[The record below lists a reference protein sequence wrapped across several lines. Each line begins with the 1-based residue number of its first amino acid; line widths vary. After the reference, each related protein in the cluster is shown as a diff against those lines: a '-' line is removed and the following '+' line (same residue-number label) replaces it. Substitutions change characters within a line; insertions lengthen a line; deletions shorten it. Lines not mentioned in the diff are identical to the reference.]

1 MNSKCRHPDA
11 EKALAAAVVSIRKQY
26 GPGAVMRLDGDEPLS
41 TVEAIPTGSLGL
53 DLALG
58 ISGVPKG
65 RMVEVFGPE
74 SSGKTTLAL
83 HMIASV
89 HAAGGTA
96 AFIDAEHAL
105 DVGYAAA
112 LGVRL
117 ENLLISQPDSGEQ
130 ALELTECLIAT
141 GALDLVVID
150 SVAAL
155 TPRAE
160 LEGEIGDHQMGLQ
173 ARMMSKAMRKLTAL
187 VARTGCTVLFI
198 NQLRQK
204 IGVTFGPKEVTTGGN
219 ALKYYTSVRL
229 DIRRIGQVKQGERL
243 LGNRTRV
250 RVVKNKVSPP
260 FRTAEFDIVF
270 GKGISREGEL
280 LDLGESAGV
289 LSRMGS
295 WYSYGEH
302 RLGQGREKAREHLF
316 AEPKRAL
323 EIESKIRE
331 ALAGVQQ
338 LAA

>member
-1 MNSKCRHPDA
+1 
-11 EKALAAAVVSIRKQY
+11 
-26 GPGAVMRLDGDEPLS
+26 
-41 TVEAIPTGSLGL
+41 
-53 DLALG
+53 
-58 ISGVPKG
+58 
-65 RMVEVFGPE
+65 
-74 SSGKTTLAL
+74 
-83 HMIASV
+83 
-89 HAAGGTA
+89 
-96 AFIDAEHAL
+96 
-105 DVGYAAA
+105 
-112 LGVRL
+112 
-117 ENLLISQPDSGEQ
+117 
-130 ALELTECLIAT
+130 
-141 GALDLVVID
+141 
-150 SVAAL
+150 
-155 TPRAE
+155 
-160 LEGEIGDHQMGLQ
+160 
-173 ARMMSKAMRKLTAL
+173 MMSKAMRKLTAL
-187 VARTGCTVLFI
+187 VARTGCTILFI

-289 LSRMGS
+289 LNRTGS

-302 RLGQGREKAREHLF
+302 RLGQGKEKAREHLI
-316 AEPKRAL
+316 AEPERAM
-323 EIESKIRE
+323 EIESRIRE

>member
-11 EKALAAAVVSIRKQY
+11 EKALAAAVVAIHKQY
-26 GPGAVMRLDGDEPLS
+26 GPGAIMRLDGSEPLPTME
-41 TVEAIPTGSLGL
+41 TVPTGSIGL

-58 ISGVPKG
+58 VGGIPKG

-117 ENLLISQPDSGEQ
+117 EDLLISQPDSGEQ

-160 LEGEIGDHQMGLQ
+160 LEGDIGDHHMGLQ

-187 VARTGCTVLFI
+187 VSRTGCTVLFI

-270 GKGISREGEL
+270 GTGISREGEL

-289 LSRMGS
+289 LSRTGS

-302 RLGQGREKAREHLF
+302 KLGHGREKAREHLI
-316 AEPKRAL
+316 AEPERAL
-323 EIESKIRE
+323 EIETRIRE
-331 ALAGVQQ
+331 ALSGVQQ

>member
-11 EKALAAAVVSIRKQY
+11 EKALAVAVVSIRKQY
-26 GPGAVMRLDGDEPLS
+26 GPGAIMRLDGAETFS
-41 TVEAIPTGSLGL
+41 TVETIPTGSLGL

-58 ISGVPKG
+58 VSGVPKG

-83 HMIASV
+83 HMIANV

-117 ENLLISQPDSGEQ
+117 EDLLISQPDSGEQ

-160 LEGEIGDHQMGLQ
+160 LDGEIGDHHMGLQ

-229 DIRRIGQVKQGERL
+229 DIRRIGAVKQGERL

-270 GKGISREGEL
+270 GRGISREGEI

-289 LSRMGS
+289 LKRSGS
-295 WYSYGEH
+295 WYAYGEH
-302 RLGQGREKAREHLF
+302 RLGQGREKAREHLLSD
-316 AEPKRAL
+316 PKRAL
-323 EIESKIRE
+323 EIEARIRE
-331 ALAGVQQ
+331 TLAGVQQ
-338 LAA
+338 IAA